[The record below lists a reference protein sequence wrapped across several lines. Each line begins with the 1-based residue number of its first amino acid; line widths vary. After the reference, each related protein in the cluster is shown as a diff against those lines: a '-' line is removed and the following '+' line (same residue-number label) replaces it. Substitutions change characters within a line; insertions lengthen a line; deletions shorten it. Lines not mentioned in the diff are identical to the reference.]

1 MSRKKTQFQVRRRPK
16 VKCEIEEC
24 GVDDPALLEYHH
36 IIERTEHDTTNDD
49 FNIAVIC
56 ANCHTKVHQGKL
68 KILGVMRG
76 TRPPTGRIL
85 VYELDGK
92 KNVDIG
98 DEYFEQLRPKPATM
112 EWHEK

>member
-1 MSRKKTQFQVRRRPK
+1 
-16 VKCEIEEC
+16 
-24 GVDDPALLEYHH
+24 
-36 IIERTEHDTTNDD
+36 
-49 FNIAVIC
+49 
-56 ANCHTKVHQGKL
+56 
-68 KILGVMRG
+68 MRG